1 MLNCVKVGQSRLWKT
16 KLNYFL
22 FQIKLN
28 LVILFQIQ
36 ILFQYEYNSCVV
48 IFLII
53 ITFSPNY
60 SLIYNYVIIILI
72 RVIKMVTTKNHIWLH
87 DYVWTLVA
95 RCHNH
100 ENQILALWCF
110 IGLQPKQQ
118 TNVHHHWF
126 FHYFQ

>member
-72 RVIKMVTTKNHIWLH
+72 RVIKMVTTKNHI
-87 DYVWTLVA
+87 
-95 RCHNH
+95 
-100 ENQILALWCF
+100 
-110 IGLQPKQQ
+110 
-118 TNVHHHWF
+118 
-126 FHYFQ
+126 